1 MGKPVTFRGFA
12 GKLQEAAEY
21 VQRVFDE
28 AIEKRIEELT
38 EEEGGKRRLKTVT
51 VTVDGRDHD
60 VALLQIMSPKRL
72 YPESLKV
79 KFTTTMTLDG
89 DGDAQITGHCGLL
102 KRGVEMD
109 VEMEFRS
116 GDQLEVVELVRERL
130 NKDLAEKLQQ
140 QGG

>member
-21 VQRVFDE
+21 VQRVFDD
-28 AIEKRIEELT
+28 AIQKRIEELT
-38 EEEGGKRRLKTVT
+38 EEVDGKRRLKTVT
-51 VTVDGRDHD
+51 VAVDGHDHD

-72 YPESLKV
+72 YPEALKF
-79 KFTTTMTLDG
+79 KFTTTMTMDDDG
-89 DGDAQITGHCGLL
+89 EAQMTGHCGLL

-109 VEMEFRS
+109 VEMEFRA
-116 GDQLEVVELVRERL
+116 GDQLEAVELVRERL
-130 NKDLAEKLQQ
+130 NKELAEKLQQ